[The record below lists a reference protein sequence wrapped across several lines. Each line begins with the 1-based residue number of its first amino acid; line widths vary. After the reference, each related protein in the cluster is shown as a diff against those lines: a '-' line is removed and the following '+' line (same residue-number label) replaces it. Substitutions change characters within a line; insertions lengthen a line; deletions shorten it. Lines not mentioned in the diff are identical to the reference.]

1 MKYYLETLDVAQ
13 RHSMVRAALRSMTD
27 IRTGLRIPAT
37 EELEHGFPFYK
48 NSLRLDL
55 INYCTYLSEID
66 PFCDLEAN
74 LLSNAVGCGN
84 EKLINILE
92 TFLNSTSSINFAHSR
107 NCDDFKRRLDVYIA
121 RHEKD
126 SELEF
131 DGLDSVLE
139 SLNMLSCIFAKVI
152 EDCAKP
158 SSAEPANCFG
168 NNKELL
174 NRCLVEAMDRI
185 SAAAYELFLIE
196 DALDSQDAETKQLSL
211 FRLGARRGIY
221 PMWPEKQLHGGAVH
235 DPLTSENAS

>member
-13 RHSMVRAALRSMTD
+13 RHSIVRTALRSMTD

-48 NSLRLDL
+48 NSLRADL
-55 INYCTYLSEID
+55 INYCNYLYKIDQFFDLDTDLLSETAGSGND
-66 PFCDLEAN
+66 E
-74 LLSNAVGCGN
+74 LL
-84 EKLINILE
+84 NICE
-92 TFLNSTSSINFAHSR
+92 NFLNSVSSINFAYSR
-107 NCDDFKRRLDVYIA
+107 NHEDFKRRLDVYIS

-131 DGLDSVLE
+131 DGLDSVMD

-152 EDCAKP
+152 EDCTKP

-168 NNKELL
+168 DNKELL
-174 NRCLVEAMDRI
+174 NRCLVEAMDRFG
-185 SAAAYELFLIE
+185 SAAYELFLIE
-196 DALDSQDAETKQLSL
+196 DALDSKDAETKQMTL

-221 PMWPEKQLHGGAVH
+221 PVWPEKQLHGGAVRDAH
-235 DPLTSENAS
+235 FSDNPS

>member
-1 MKYYLETLDVAQ
+1 
-13 RHSMVRAALRSMTD
+13 MVRAALRSMTD

-55 INYCTYLSEID
+55 INYCEYLIKID

-74 LLSNAVGCGN
+74 LLSDSADYGN

-92 TFLNSTSSINFAHSR
+92 TFLNSASSVNFAHSR
-107 NCDDFKRRLDVYIA
+107 NCEDFKRRLDVYID

-131 DGLDSVLE
+131 DGLDSVMD

-152 EDCAKP
+152 ENCTKP

-168 NNKELL
+168 DNKELL
-174 NRCLVEAMDRI
+174 NRCLVEAMDRFG
-185 SAAAYELFLIE
+185 SAAYELFLIE
-196 DALDSQDAETKQLSL
+196 DALDSQDAEMKQMAL
-211 FRLGARRGIY
+211 FRLGASRGIY
-221 PMWPEKQLHGGAVH
+221 PVWPEKQLHGGTVRHTHIA
-235 DPLTSENAS
+235 DNPS